1 MIKHSFK
8 LIWNQRKQNT
18 YLIIELFLIFVLLFL
33 NGTYLIEQASNYWE
47 GTGTNVENVTY
58 IWLQKNE
65 PTISEDI
72 NIFNALKDELR
83 SIEAVKSVTF
93 NCSASPY
100 TFSAYSGKVKAGKE
114 EAYCHLKAV
123 DDTYDNV
130 FQSSVIEGRWFT
142 AKDTSMSI
150 APTVITEKTAQ
161 HLFGKVSAL
170 NKEFTLNNQ
179 QFRIV
184 GIVKRSKRNDYEEE
198 RYTVFIPITRSYWVD
213 DDNRSE
219 LAIRTNPE
227 SALNIQEVVATIR
240 RYLPA
245 SQYSIRQLADM
256 EKMKRIANSYRGS
269 DVLMALGIML
279 FLIINMVLGM
289 IGIIGYR
296 VKLRREEMAVRM
308 AMGATAKKISRQ
320 IRVEMYLLCLLSI
333 IPALLMAIQ
342 IPLLDLFPVDDSL
355 FYIALGSAIL
365 FIYLLVAIAVWY
377 PARSILRIEPALA
390 LKEE

>member
-33 NGTYLIEQASNYWE
+33 NGTYLLEQASNYWE
-47 GTGTNVENVTY
+47 GTGANVENVTY

-100 TFSAYSGKVKAGKE
+100 TFSAYSGKVKVGKQ

-130 FQSSVIEGRWFT
+130 FQSPVIEGRWFT
-142 AKDTSMSI
+142 SKDTSMSI
-150 APTVITEKTAQ
+150 APTVITEKTAE
-161 HLFGKVSAL
+161 HLFGTESAL

-184 GIVKRSKRNDYEEE
+184 GIVKRSKRNDYEAE

-213 DDNRSE
+213 DNNRSE
-219 LAIRTNPE
+219 LAIQTSPD

-279 FLIINMVLGM
+279 FLVINMVLGM

-320 IRVEMYLLCLLSI
+320 ICVEMYLLCLLSI

-342 IPLLDLFPVDDSL
+342 IPLLDLFPVDDGL

-365 FIYLLVAIAVWY
+365 VIYLLVAIAVWY

>member
-1 MIKHSFK
+1 M
-8 LIWNQRKQNT
+8 
-18 YLIIELFLIFVLLFL
+18 
-33 NGTYLIEQASNYWE
+33 
-47 GTGTNVENVTY
+47 
-58 IWLQKNE
+58 
-65 PTISEDI
+65 
-72 NIFNALKDELR
+72 
-83 SIEAVKSVTF
+83 TF